1 MKYLLTATTSV
12 GNYRNH
18 NEDAILLGESVLLD
32 GSRQRNIF
40 PPFLCAVCD
49 GVGGE
54 NAGEVASRMTAEL
67 LSVCE
72 YKNTS
77 ELKNRIFEIHDK
89 LVKAGDAKSEIFNMQ
104 TTLCLIMVDKQ
115 DNAFCLNV
123 GDSRA
128 YIFRDKTLTQITTDQ
143 SLAQYLTETGRA
155 EKFDIDLKS
164 YKNII
169 ISSVGNPKQYPM
181 IDLFSCGG
189 KLTGEDLFILCSDG
203 ITDYISDDTFI
214 EVSNSDLTLLDKQK
228 KLIDS
233 ALEGGSK
240 DNLSVVFVSLDEQ
253 TQKQNEQE
261 KGNAENE
268 K

>member
-1 MKYLLTATTSV
+1 MKYLVTATTST

-18 NEDAILLGESVLLD
+18 NEDAILIGESVLLD
-32 GSRQRNIF
+32 GSRQSTIF

-67 LSVCE
+67 LSTCE
-72 YKNTS
+72 YKNPT

-89 LVKAGDAKSEIFNMQ
+89 LVYAGEINSEISNMQ
-104 TTLCLIMVDKQ
+104 TTLCLIMIDKF
-115 DNAFCLNV
+115 DIPYCINI

-128 YIFRDKTLTQITTDQ
+128 YIFKGGNLSQITTDH

-155 EKFDIDLKS
+155 EKFDIDLKN

-181 IDLFSCGG
+181 MDLFSYG
-189 KLTGEDLFILCSDG
+189 KKLSEKDILVLCSDG
-203 ITDYISDDTFI
+203 ITDYISDDTFESI
-214 EVSNSDLTLLDKQK
+214 LNSDLTHSAMQEELIK
-228 KLIDS
+228 K
-233 ALEGGSK
+233 ALESGSK
-240 DNLSVVFVSLDEQ
+240 DNLSVVFIALYPASE
-253 TQKQNEQE
+253 
-261 KGNAENE
+261 
-268 K
+268 

>member
-1 MKYLLTATTSV
+1 MIYFMQKGTIMKYLVTATTST
-12 GNYRNH
+12 GNYRKH

-32 GSRQRNIF
+32 GSRQSAIF

-67 LSVCE
+67 LSTCE
-72 YKNTS
+72 YKNPA

-89 LVKAGDAKSEIFNMQ
+89 LVYAGEMKSEIFNMQ
-104 TTLCLIMVDKQ
+104 TTLCLIMIDKF
-115 DNAFCLNV
+115 DIPYCINI

-128 YIFRDKTLTQITTDQ
+128 YIFKDGKLSQITTDQ

-181 IDLFSCGG
+181 IDLFSYGEKLSG
-189 KLTGEDLFILCSDG
+189 KDMLILCSDG
-203 ITDYISDDTFI
+203 ITDYISDDAFESI
-214 EVSNSDLTLLDKQK
+214 LNSDLPHSYMQKELIKKALD
-228 KLIDS
+228 
-233 ALEGGSK
+233 GGSK
-240 DNLSVVFVSLDEQ
+240 DNLSVVFIALYPARE
-253 TQKQNEQE
+253 
-261 KGNAENE
+261 
-268 K
+268 